1 MTDVNNATVIRCPW
15 CHNILN
21 IIRSGKS
28 GLHYANCG
36 SCNAHFR
43 NIPLALIGV
52 IDNSAAD
59 KKADNVSASP
69 VSDNAKL
76 KSNKERNLAKQREG
90 IPEVLWKYLP
100 GAKEKDHND

>member
-1 MTDVNNATVIRCPW
+1 MTDLNNATLIKCPW
-15 CHNILN
+15 CHNNLN

-52 IDNSAAD
+52 PDNSATTR
-59 KKADNVSASP
+59 KADNVSASP
-69 VSDNAKL
+69 FSDNAKL
-76 KSNKERNLAKQREG
+76 KSDKERDLAKQREG
-90 IPEVLWKYLP
+90 IPEKLWKYLP
-100 GAKEKDHND
+100 SAKDEGHNE

>member
-1 MTDVNNATVIRCPW
+1 MTDVNNATVIKCPW
-15 CHNILN
+15 CHNSLN

-43 NIPLALIGV
+43 NIPLALIG
-52 IDNSAAD
+52 IPDNITAD
-59 KKADNVSASP
+59 RKADNVSALP
-69 VSDNAKL
+69 VSDNAQL
-76 KSNKERNLAKQREG
+76 KSDKERNLAKQREG

-100 GAKEKDHND
+100 SAKDEGHNE

>member
-1 MTDVNNATVIRCPW
+1 MTDVNNTTVIKCPW
-15 CHNILN
+15 CHNSLD

-52 IDNSAAD
+52 TDNSAPIMRVNNVLASSSE
-59 KKADNVSASP
+59 DNV
-69 VSDNAKL
+69 KL
-76 KSNKERNLAKQREG
+76 KSEKEADLAKQREG
-90 IPEVLWKYLP
+90 IPEVLWKYLS

>member
-1 MTDVNNATVIRCPW
+1 MSELDNAKVIKCPW
-15 CHNILN
+15 CHNSLN

-43 NIPLALIGV
+43 NIPLALVGIP
-52 IDNSAAD
+52 DNSAAVRRT
-59 KKADNVSASP
+59 DNVSALPSAN
-69 VSDNAKL
+69 NANL
-76 KSNKERNLAKQREG
+76 KTDKEMDLAKRREG

-100 GAKEKDHND
+100 GSKNEDHNE